1 MPHSSNP
8 SDSVW
13 HFWDQSLSVPRQTS
27 DCQYPGIWL
36 GFPLPLKSYLCDHI
50 RQYIQESGCLL
61 HSVELLQG
69 APYGRG
75 REEREP
81 WAGAMDLQLKTFP
94 SPSVEPSAVAST
106 HVRRLKTPLTPA
118 SRDLMPSYGHN
129 GYCTHI
135 HTLMHRPREEI
146 HIFKKRTNPVFN
158 TPVLCH
164 NS

>member
-1 MPHSSNP
+1 ML
-8 SDSVW
+8 
-13 HFWDQSLSVPRQTS
+13 HFWDHSLFVPRQTS
-27 DCQYPGIWL
+27 GYQYPGNWL
-36 GFPLPLKSYLCDHI
+36 GFLLPLKSYLCDHI

-81 WAGAMDLQLKTFP
+81 WPGAVQQLRAFP
-94 SPSVEPSAVAST
+94 ASSVEPSAGAST
-106 HVRRLKTPLTPA
+106 HVRRLKTPITPA
-118 SRDLMPSYGHN
+118 SRDLMPSRGHN

-135 HTLMHRPREEI
+135 HTLTHRPREEI
-146 HIFKKRTNPVFN
+146 HTSKKRTNPVFN
-158 TPVLCH
+158 TSVLCH